1 MTSIVA
7 YRKFID
13 ALRTV
18 ELRLPLDS
26 APGEPEGPMHAR
38 IGTELCTLSDGLT
51 YVALPAGAT
60 LPADQPAEIADS
72 IINPVTVTEDLR
84 YQILGASP
92 HCRLIAERVIER
104 IRERYPLDDEL
115 FLNRIATGVAN
126 GLYVYQE
133 GEEDEVIA
141 FGIWAEECR
150 QWGRQQR
157 AALGL

>member
-13 ALRTV
+13 AQRTV
-18 ELRLPLDS
+18 ELRL
-26 APGEPEGPMHAR
+26 PEGPMHAR

-51 YVALPAGAT
+51 YVALPEGET
-60 LPADQPAEIADS
+60 LPADQPAEIVDS
-72 IINPVTVTEDLR
+72 IINPVTMTDDVR

-104 IRERYPLDDEL
+104 IRERYPLDEEL
-115 FLNRIATGVAN
+115 FLNRIATGVLA
-126 GLYVYQE
+126 GLYQYQP
-133 GEEDEVIA
+133 GEEAEVLA
-141 FGIWAEECR
+141 LGAWAEDCR